1 MDPPLTA
8 RHTTTTMMDNLIPI
22 KQGETA
28 ASGAASI
35 TVEKHKNN
43 FMTLHGLFED
53 KQSQNI
59 VRWLAKAQKYKDAH
73 MIPSL
78 EMASIV
84 IHSIRGEPAIK
95 VRRMLDVP
103 GENYINADHFCEQPL
118 QEAIAYTPFR
128 EARDEIEEVLFVQG
142 LEQVDEV
149 IEDVA
154 QGIEAVAPVIFRAQ
168 VEAVVPQPAIA
179 ARPTINPVRHQPE
192 VRADQCLKH
201 YLTRIYKKEINLS
214 EAERF
219 LNTFKTQ
226 KPRQTCSNFLDEFVI
241 HFENF
246 AYLKWNTLQLD
257 GVQEVIGVEANPDAD
272 PPVEEVLAVDRIL
285 GNQAIRD
292 AELMQLVNDGICKE
306 FKVHCDNTQ
315 IHLTDITF
323 PQLEIAV
330 LNWQRNTTTGK
341 AFTKSCTPATLP
353 KNANVSALEMT
364 DYFNIDRD
372 KDAQES
378 YISATLPSQIPGR
391 GQRGGRGSNRARPAR
406 GRGNKARVENNRG
419 HTQSKDVQENGFY
432 NYRQNQDGTLQ
443 KSLHGQPIC
452 NYCGTA
458 SHKRENCGIKKI
470 DRSAG
475 LARTFH
481 PNRDKPMSY
490 KDKAKSAAVSFIDY
504 MPVSQVSAAD
514 THPQAIQHQ
523 GYPFPRAYPPP
534 TIQTGKEVQSLV
546 HAARLEHEQNA
557 NAPVTAGAQTMS
569 TNMCPYQSCQAF
581 LPDQQ
586 VTQEHFRMF
595 HSQQPNLA
603 TMPGDNL

>member
-1 MDPPLTA
+1 
-8 RHTTTTMMDNLIPI
+8 
-22 KQGETA
+22 
-28 ASGAASI
+28 
-35 TVEKHKNN
+35 
-43 FMTLHGLFED
+43 
-53 KQSQNI
+53 
-59 VRWLAKAQKYKDAH
+59 
-73 MIPSL
+73 
-78 EMASIV
+78 
-84 IHSIRGEPAIK
+84 
-95 VRRMLDVP
+95 
-103 GENYINADHFCEQPL
+103 
-118 QEAIAYTPFR
+118 
-128 EARDEIEEVLFVQG
+128 
-142 LEQVDEV
+142 
-149 IEDVA
+149 
-154 QGIEAVAPVIFRAQ
+154 
-168 VEAVVPQPAIA
+168 
-179 ARPTINPVRHQPE
+179 
-192 VRADQCLKH
+192 
-201 YLTRIYKKEINLS
+201 
-214 EAERF
+214 
-219 LNTFKTQ
+219 
-226 KPRQTCSNFLDEFVI
+226 
-241 HFENF
+241 
-246 AYLKWNTLQLD
+246 
-257 GVQEVIGVEANPDAD
+257 
-272 PPVEEVLAVDRIL
+272 
-285 GNQAIRD
+285 
-292 AELMQLVNDGICKE
+292 
-306 FKVHCDNTQ
+306 
-315 IHLTDITF
+315 
-323 PQLEIAV
+323 
-330 LNWQRNTTTGK
+330 
-341 AFTKSCTPATLP
+341 
-353 KNANVSALEMT
+353 MT

-557 NAPVTAGAQTMS
+557 NTPVTALAQTMS
-569 TNMCPYQSCQAF
+569 PNMCPYQSCQAF

-586 VTQEHFRMF
+586 TTQEHFRMF
-595 HSQQPNLA
+595 HSQPNLA